1 MQLMRGEIS
10 AHSSSDGKVKVI
22 SYSSL
27 GGFIIRL
34 LLLSSAWLASSMK
47 SSLAAHFSSTQFC
60 LNAL

>member
-47 SSLAAHFSSTQFC
+47 SSLTAHFSSTQFC